1 MKPYYLAVDIGAS
14 SGRHILGTLE
24 DGKLVLE
31 EVYRFENGMVRN
43 QEGHLCWDIEHL
55 LSQIKQG
62 LKACKAMH
70 KIPLTMGI
78 DTWAVD
84 YVLLDGNDR
93 PMQPVYGYRD
103 ARTKGMDEKV
113 YETISPE
120 ALYAKTGIQKQ
131 PFNTIFQLMAEKEQ
145 QPERLQQAK
154 AMLMIPDYLHFCL
167 TGKKVQEYTNGTT
180 TQLVDAQTKQWD
192 FDLIKALNLPVHL
205 FQPLQQPG
213 TAVGNFSKE
222 VQEEVGFDCTVILP
236 ATHDT
241 GSAVLAVPAAE
252 DKFLYISSGTW
263 SLMGTEQWEP
273 LCSEASRQANFTNE
287 GGYEGRFRFLKNIM
301 GLWMIQSVRHELN
314 DAYSFGQL
322 CQLAEEADAFPA
334 RVNVNDESFL
344 APDSMIE
351 AVKTYCRNT
360 NQPIPQTV
368 GELAAVIYK
377 SLAESY
383 ARTVKEIEDLTGV
396 QYPAIY
402 VVGGGCNADYLN
414 RLTAK
419 ATGKKVLA
427 GPAEATATGNL
438 MAQMLQQKIWNHVD
452 TARQC
457 VRESFEI
464 KEVMEQ

>member
-1 MKPYYLAVDIGAS
+1 MNPYYLAVDIGAS

-24 DGKLVLE
+24 NGKLVLE
-31 EVYRFENGMVRN
+31 EVYRFENGMIRN
-43 QEGHLCWDIEHL
+43 QEGHLCWDIAHL

-62 LKACKAMH
+62 LKTCKAMN
-70 KIPLTMGI
+70 KIPVTMGI

-84 YVLLDGNDR
+84 YVLLDGNDK
-93 PMQPVYGYRD
+93 PIAPVYGYRD
-103 ARTKGMDEKV
+103 HRTQKMDKKV
-113 YETISPE
+113 YATISPE

-131 PFNTIFQLMAEKEQ
+131 PFNTIFQLMAE
-145 QPERLQQAK
+145 PADRLEQAK
-154 AMLMIPDYLHFCL
+154 SLLMIPDYLHFCL

-192 FDLIKALNLPVHL
+192 FQLIEALNLPTHL
-205 FQPLQQPG
+205 FQSLQQPG
-213 TAVGNFSKE
+213 TLIGNFSKE
-222 VQEEVGFDCTVILP
+222 VQEEIGFDCQVVLP

-241 GSAVLAVPAAE
+241 GSAVLAVPAKE
-252 DKFLYISSGTW
+252 ENFLYISSGTW

-273 LCSEASRQANFTNE
+273 NCSEKSRQANFTNE

-314 DAYSFGQL
+314 DAYSFAQL
-322 CQLAEEADAFPA
+322 CQLAEEADGFSS
-334 RVNVNDESFL
+334 RVDVNDQSFL

-351 AVKTYCRNT
+351 AVKAYCRNT

-368 GELAAVIYK
+368 GELAVVIYK

-383 ARTVKEIEDLTGV
+383 AQTVKEIEDLTGIN
-396 QYPAIY
+396 YPAIY

-438 MAQMLQQKIWNHVD
+438 MAQMLQQKIWNSVE

-457 VRESFEI
+457 VRDSFEI
-464 KEVMEQ
+464 KEVVEK